1 MRFVLSTATKMYLI
15 IALIA
20 SISSVVITF
29 FFLEA
34 KRELLIENKQL
45 QLVKIA
51 ATLERKVDNHFFAEE
66 IARINALPLSR
77 DEKAFISNQC
87 LQPIVMDVAE
97 SFPGYGV
104 GVYAKPLER
113 IVAIGPEFNS
123 NWLRTAKRSEEIP
136 VYETKQPYFCQMS
149 NSIGWHGKAIFNLAY
164 PIIDHGVII
173 GHTWASTKVEDV
185 ENEIRKDWMVIIV
198 YAFVIS
204 CILLTILRLLFKNLE
219 NSLKRMA
226 LFVKNPTDKDQLIR
240 DFPEMQP
247 LLEEI
252 GNLRFT
258 LEGEYQ
264 KREQVNGEM
273 ARLER
278 LNLVGEMA
286 AGIGHEVRNPMTTVR
301 GYLQYFQ
308 GKAQFADHKEQ
319 FGTMIEELD
328 RANAIITEFLA
339 LAKDKAIHIQRG
351 NINTVVQSLLM
362 LLQVDAFSMGHTI
375 QADIN
380 EVADCD
386 FDEKEIR
393 QLILNMVHNSFEAM
407 EQRGKVYLRTYQDND
422 RIVLAIKDTG
432 AGISADVINK
442 LGTPFVTTKVNGTGL
457 GLPICYRIAARHG
470 AEIRVETGPQ
480 GTTFTVRF
488 PAVAVRD
495 DKPANQEE

>member
-45 QLVKIA
+45 QLMKIA
-51 ATLERKVDNHFFAEE
+51 ATLESKVDNHYFAQE
-66 IARINALPLSR
+66 IARIASLPLTR
-77 DEKAFISNQC
+77 DEKAIVSNQW
-87 LQPIVMDVAE
+87 LQPIVLEVTE
-97 SFPGYGV
+97 SFPRYGV
-104 GVYAKPLER
+104 GVYAKTLER
-113 IVAIGPEFNS
+113 TVAIGPEFNT
-123 NWLRTAKRSEEIP
+123 NWLQSVKRPEDVK
-136 VYETKQPYFCQMS
+136 VYETRQPFFCQMS
-149 NSIGWHGKAIFNLAY
+149 NSADWDGREIFHVAY
-164 PIIDHGVII
+164 PIIDHGEVI
-173 GHTWASTKVEDV
+173 GHTWASAKVEDV
-185 ENEIRKDWMVIIV
+185 ENEIRKDWLLIIC
-198 YAFVIS
+198 YSFVS
-204 CILLTILRLLFKNLE
+204 SGILLILLRLLFKKLE
-219 NSLKRMA
+219 NGLRQMA
-226 LFVKNPTDKDQLIR
+226 VFVNKPTDKGQLIR

-247 LLEEI
+247 LLEELD
-252 GNLRFT
+252 NLRGT
-258 LEGEYQ
+258 LEEEYQ
-264 KREQVNGEM
+264 KREQVNYEM

-278 LNLVGEMA
+278 FNLIGEMA

-308 GKAQFADHKEQ
+308 SKAQFADHKEQ
-319 FGTMIEELD
+319 FGIMIEELD

-339 LAKDKAIHIQRG
+339 LAKDKPIHIQQG
-351 NINTVVQSLLM
+351 NINAVVRSLLM

-407 EQRGKVYLRTYQDND
+407 EQRGKVYIRTYQEND
-422 RIVLAIKDTG
+422 RIVLAIRDTG
-432 AGISADVINK
+432 PGISADVMNK
-442 LGTPFVTTKVNGTGL
+442 LGTPFVTTKEKGTGL

-470 AEIRVETGPQ
+470 AEIRVDTGSH
-480 GTTFTVRF
+480 GTTFTVQF
-488 PAVAVRD
+488 PAVAVRE
-495 DKPANQEE
+495 DKPAIQEG